1 MDGERDRENRAA
13 QQKAPPG
20 FKRVVQT
27 QRQEKQQQRRSLSLS
42 LFISIPFALK
52 YLPQNVPAHVRLA
65 FREVVGDRVD
75 RHMIG
80 HKINAI
86 LPLAPLLDLVESRE
100 INPE

>member
-1 MDGERDRENRAA
+1 MGRERERTERRS
-13 QQKAPPG
+13 
-20 FKRVVQT
+20 KRRLQGSNELC
-27 QRQEKQQQRRSLSLS
+27 RPRGRRSSSSDVLSLSLS
-42 LFISIPFALK
+42 LFISIPFAIK

-80 HKINAI
+80 HKINVI

>member
-1 MDGERDRENRAA
+1 MDGEREREQSGAA
-13 QQKAPPG
+13 KGAS
-20 FKRVVQT
+20 RVQT
-27 QRQEKQQQRRSLSLS
+27 SCADPEAGGAAAATFSLSLS
-42 LFISIPFALK
+42 LFISIPFAIK